1 MSKSRSTKAVNAV
14 EVPRLMLIGKA
25 ILASACIL
33 LGILPFIGINLIVSA
48 FDLPYTPSSP
58 FDTISI
64 TNMADNNFASLLM
77 PGVLVIFI
85 SVLVGIF
92 VLVKII
98 GGKTKTKKYNTWD
111 CGFGNLSE
119 KTQYTATSLA
129 EPIRR
134 IFGIF
139 YKPRNDIDVNF
150 YANKNLYLKKS
161 ISVISTTRNIF
172 EETLNGK
179 IIFGILFVLNKIRKI
194 QSGKVNVYIL
204 YIMITLIALLLF
216 VGFGAHG

>member
-1 MSKSRSTKAVNAV
+1 M

-179 IIFGILFVLNKIRKI
+179 IISGILFVLNKIRKI